1 MYKYLGPYIV
11 VLMSV
16 HLRRRL
22 LKWGNG
28 YGVRITKKEAMR
40 LGLKPGS
47 ELDLEIRPITVK
59 EEVDALP
66 AYRLGGQYD
75 IDATLEEELDAGH

>member
-1 MYKYLGPYIV
+1 MP
-11 VLMSV
+11 V

-28 YGVRITKKEAMR
+28 YGVRITKTEATR
-40 LGLKPGS
+40 LGLRPGS
-47 ELDLEIRPITVK
+47 ELDMEIRPITAK

-66 AYRLGGQYD
+66 TYRLGGKYD
-75 IDATLEEELDAGH
+75 IDATIEEELDAGH